1 MKPCG
6 LLVSATWI
14 VTARTTLT
22 RRMRRVRDHLTLGA
36 GSLGAT
42 SAVFAAIES
51 DDPVFRASIA
61 TAYVAL
67 GLFLVTLAFGPYAA
81 LRGRRYPVSTDIRRD
96 FGIWTALIGIVHVVV
111 GLQVHLRGK
120 MWEYF
125 VHSVKGT
132 VLPRIDP
139 FGAANYTG
147 LAAALIFVALLVTS
161 NDASLRRLGTQRWRS
176 LHALATWALILT
188 LLHAVAYQFI
198 EKRRWE
204 VVLGLVVFSVA
215 AVWLRRKRARTAVTD
230 CAARRFERSLG

>member
-1 MKPCG
+1 
-6 LLVSATWI
+6 

-36 GSLGAT
+36 GSLVAT

-96 FGIWTALIGIVHVVV
+96 FGIWTALVAIVHVVV

-125 VHSVKGT
+125 VHSAKGT

-147 LAAALIFVALLVTS
+147 LAATLIFVALLATS
-161 NDASLRRLGTQRWRS
+161 NDASLRGLGTRRWRS
-176 LHALATWALILT
+176 LHRLVTWGLILT
-188 LLHAVAYQFI
+188 LLHAAAYQFI

-204 VVLGLVVFSVA
+204 TVVLLLAVSVIVTGLRMVGSRWSVG
-215 AVWLRRKRARTAVTD
+215 R
-230 CAARRFERSLG
+230 

>member
-1 MKPCG
+1 M
-6 LLVSATWI
+6 VSSHAGFLFPAPEI
-14 VTARTTLT
+14 VTPRTTLT
-22 RRMRRVRDHLTLGA
+22 RRMRRVRNHAALGA
-36 GSLGAT
+36 ASLGAT
-42 SAVFAAIES
+42 WAVFAATES
-51 DDPVFRASIA
+51 DDPVFRTSIA

-67 GLFLVTLAFGPYAA
+67 GFFIITLAFGPYAA
-81 LRGRRYPVSTDIRRD
+81 LRGRRYPVSADIRRD
-96 FGIWTALIGIVHVVV
+96 FGIWSGLIGIAHVVA

-125 VHSVKGT
+125 VRPTKG
-132 VLPRIDP
+132 VLLPRIDA

-215 AVWLRRKRARTAVTD
+215 AVWLRRGRARTAVTD
-230 CAARRFERSLG
+230 